1 MENINHVEARL
12 DSEAI
17 QVPIV
22 ELTIW
27 SGMTLENK
35 KKVVEGITQV
45 LEEIGIPRE
54 ATTVII
60 CEEPKENWAT
70 GGKLHS
76 EKFANRGPQ
85 P

>member
-1 MENINHVEARL
+1 M
-12 DSEAI
+12 
-17 QVPIV
+17 PIV
-22 ELTIW
+22 RVDVW

-35 KKVVEGITQV
+35 KKVVEGITRV
-45 LEEIGIPRE
+45 MEEIGIPRE
-54 ATTVII
+54 ATTVVI

-76 EKFANRGPQ
+76 ERLANRGPQ

>member
-1 MENINHVEARL
+1 MKPISFFETSNL
-12 DSEAI
+12 
-17 QVPIV
+17 PIV
-22 ELTIW
+22 RVDVW

-35 KKVVEGITQV
+35 KKVVEGITRV
-45 LEEIGIPRE
+45 MEEIGIPRE

-70 GGKLHS
+70 GGQLHS
-76 EKFANRGPQ
+76 ERFTNQGPR